1 MYGVHND
8 VIITIYIYIFC
19 YIEAEFIEECVICV
33 VDNILFIQNRNKN
46 IKPVV
51 TWQT

>member
-1 MYGVHND
+1 MVY
-8 VIITIYIYIFC
+8 TTMLLLLYIYIFC